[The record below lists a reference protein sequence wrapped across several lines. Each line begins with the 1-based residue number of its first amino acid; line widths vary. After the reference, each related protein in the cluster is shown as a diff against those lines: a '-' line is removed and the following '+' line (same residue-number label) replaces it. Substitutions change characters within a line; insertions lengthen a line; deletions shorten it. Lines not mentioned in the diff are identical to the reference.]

1 MEYIGKR
8 SVSSFLRISLNIIW
22 WMGIIVSIL
31 FILFSIVFIFI
42 GPPEYIKTPT
52 FSIDNDIIRVE
63 FSSAIVKD
71 PKAMFL
77 SFLPLGAV
85 MLGLGMG
92 IVFQIQKIFKT
103 LAAGNPFILENAK
116 RLKKISLFIFSG
128 VFFQF
133 ITGSVMERLIV
144 SNVKVEGVVFSV
156 KQSVNIGGILIGLMI
171 LVLAEIFRQ
180 GTLLKEEQD
189 LTI

>member
-42 GPPEYIKTPT
+42 GPPECIKTPT

-92 IVFQIQKIFKT
+92 SFSKFK
-103 LAAGNPFILENAK
+103 K
-116 RLKKISLFIFSG
+116 SLKL
-128 VFFQF
+128 
-133 ITGSVMERLIV
+133 
-144 SNVKVEGVVFSV
+144 
-156 KQSVNIGGILIGLMI
+156 
-171 LVLAEIFRQ
+171 
-180 GTLLKEEQD
+180 
-189 LTI
+189 